1 MRSSNLPFVTIL
13 TPVYNGENYL
23 AECIESVLGQSYDN
37 WEYIIA
43 NNCSTDSTVRIAEH
57 YAKIDQ
63 RIHVYSFNEF
73 VGVIESHNRAL
84 RLVSPKSKYCKVVS
98 ADDRI
103 TPDCVTK
110 MVNLAEA
117 HPAVGIVGSYQLS
130 RGEVIWK
137 GLSQDSEKFSGR
149 TVCRALLLDHLPVA
163 GNPTSSLYA
172 AELIRRNDPFFPHL
186 LPYADRSAV
195 FKYLQYCDL
204 GFVHEVLS
212 MQRIHKAQVTSRT
225 NKLGMWEIGLLG
237 DFYHYGPVYLTEK
250 EFQAFER
257 KMLDGYYRWL
267 STCILKMKPKAFW
280 KFQNDRLRELGYQ
293 IRWRKVLRGVVD
305 EIADEIQNPKDAFN
319 KLLVALKDRCEDK
332 VVNKSAK
339 SP

>member
-13 TPVYNGENYL
+13 TPVYNGEIYL
-23 AECIESVLGQSYDN
+23 AECIESVLCQSYDN

-117 HPAVGIVGSYQLS
+117 HPAVGIVGSYQLC
-130 RGEVIWK
+130 RDEVIWK
-137 GLSQDSEKFSGR
+137 GLSQDSETFSGR
-149 TVCRALLLDHLPVA
+149 TVCRAFLLDHLPVA
-163 GNPTSSLYA
+163 GNTTSSLYT
-172 AELIRRNDPFFPHL
+172 AELIRKNNPFFPHQ
-186 LPYADRSAV
+186 LPYADRSAL
-195 FKYLQYCDL
+195 FKYLQCCDF

-212 MQRIHKAQVTSRT
+212 VQRIHKAQVTSRT
-225 NKLGMWEIGLLG
+225 NKLGMWEIGLLD
-237 DFYHYGPVYLTEK
+237 DFHHYGPIYLTEE
-250 EFQAFER
+250 EFQAFENT
-257 KMLDGYYRWL
+257 MLDGYFRWL

-280 KFQNDRLRELGYQ
+280 QFQNDRLKELGYR
-293 IRWRKVLRGVVD
+293 IRWRKVLRGVID
-305 EIADEIQNPKDAFN
+305 EIADEIQNPKDALN
-319 KLLVALKDRCEDK
+319 KLLTALKERSEDK

-339 SP
+339 SS